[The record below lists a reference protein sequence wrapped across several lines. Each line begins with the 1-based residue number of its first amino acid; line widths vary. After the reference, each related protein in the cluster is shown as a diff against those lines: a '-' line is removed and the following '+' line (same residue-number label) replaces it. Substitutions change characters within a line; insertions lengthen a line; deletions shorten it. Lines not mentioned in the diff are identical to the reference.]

1 MVSFYPEQK
10 SSGNGKFIRSS
21 FFITFA
27 FADQCA
33 KSSCHDVE
41 NCNCRFLKIPKKI
54 STPSCSLFCRSIAR
68 PDDPSKDNFLE
79 DLVGRSSDA
88 CQMGSVLHT
97 KLQSVIQVLVM
108 VGTRVLMVS
117 IRVIVPKVKEKRKR
131 RKLVTQEG
139 LLDSLLPHLV
149 QQKGMFK
156 VSSKFYDRNFQ
167 SINC

>member
-1 MVSFYPEQK
+1 MVSFYREQK

-21 FFITFA
+21 FFIPFT

-41 NCNCRFLKIPKKI
+41 NCNCRFLKIHLKKVDC
-54 STPSCSLFCRSIAR
+54 TFFRRSIAR
-68 PDDPSKDNFLE
+68 PDEPSKDNFLE
-79 DLVGRSSDA
+79 DLVGSSSDA

-108 VGTRVLMVS
+108 VS
-117 IRVIVPKVKEKRKR
+117 IRVVMASIRIVVPKVKKKRKR
-131 RKLVTQEG
+131 RDLITQEG

-156 VSSKFYDRNFQ
+156 VRSMF
-167 SINC
+167 